1 MAKLSLDLP
10 IKRDNWNCRQ
20 RTLQNAPREPYKLE
34 RLLSVRR
41 RAVVQKLALSYKDYI
56 ISTRAVYSIFE
67 P

>member
-34 RLLSVRR
+34 LLLSRSQASS
-41 RAVVQKLALSYKDYI
+41 RAKFSPVLQRLYNIYESGI
-56 ISTRAVYSIFE
+56 
-67 P
+67 